1 MIDLPFK
8 KQLLTQPLKV
18 MGYSA
23 DSNPHV
29 GSVPD
34 RKDQF
39 VIAGFNGHGMPVIWL
54 AAKGLA
60 EMICEGKNFEEVETK
75 MPKLLKTTEERLKKA
90 QNGPYGGDILS
101 N

>member
-1 MIDLPFK
+1 
-8 KQLLTQPLKV
+8 
-18 MGYSA
+18 MGYSS

-29 GSVPD
+29 GSVP
-34 RKDQF
+34 KQINQF

-60 EMICEGKNFEEVETK
+60 EMISEDKEFEQVATK
-75 MPKLLKTTEERLKKA
+75 MPNLLKTTEERLRKA
-90 QNGPYGGDILS
+90 RDGPVGGDILS